1 LAIENIGCKFLHPK
15 LFLLL
20 LQKLAPAP
28 LLRSFVKEYWLLDLA
43 KGSGVPLQMSPIPEQ
58 CLYFYPR
65 SLPQPFDHDGKPLA
79 VFDNVIMGQAI
90 SGGSQLLVP
99 DGYCMFKI
107 LFQPGG
113 MYRLFGTPM
122 SLFANGYEEMTAV
135 LGQSVQLLR
144 EQIYNARNLA
154 EMARF
159 SDAFLLQHLAKSK
172 RDLLPIDK
180 AINQQQLHL
189 QTLDQLAAD
198 ACLSN
203 RQFERKFVERIGVSP
218 KIYQRLIRFNQAMKL
233 KNANADLKWIDIT
246 YACGYFDQ
254 MHLLRDFKQ
263 FTGVTPRIFDF
274 DNALIY

>member
-1 LAIENIGCKFLHPK
+1 M
-15 LFLLL
+15 
-20 LQKLAPAP
+20 LQKIAPSP
-28 LLRSFVKEYWLLDLA
+28 LLRTFVKEYWLLDLA
-43 KGSGVPLQMSPIPEQ
+43 KGSGVPLRMSPIPEQ

-65 SLPQPFDHDGKPLA
+65 SQPQPFSADGKPSV
-79 VFDNVIMGQAI
+79 VFDNMIMGQVV

-122 SLFANGYEEMTAV
+122 SLLANSYEEMTAV
-135 LGQSVQLLR
+135 LGNSVKPLR
-144 EQIYNARNLA
+144 EQITNAQNLV

-159 SDAFLLQHLAKSK
+159 TDDFLLQHLAKSK
-172 RDLLPIDK
+172 HDLQPIDF
-180 AINQQQLHL
+180 AINQPQLHL
-189 QTLDQLAAD
+189 RSVDQLAAD

-233 KNANADLKWIDIT
+233 KNADSSRKWIDVT

-263 FTGVTPRIFDF
+263 FTGIIPSVFDF
-274 DNALIY
+274 DKAVIY